1 MRYRLQRHDGTDC
14 SATMVPITVL
24 RMVPIQRYR
33 HLTKYQLCNILKIR
47 KKERKILSL
56 IKTSTL
62 HLQLLQRQSIII
74 LSEKSSVDKFQ
85 TKSLIILV
93 VIILG
98 AKVFVTVTWGV
109 LLEET
114 GKVFQIFL
122 LVSFEV
128 AAHNDDAPVGD
139 TANAATVFPE
149 TDI

>member
-1 MRYRLQRHDGTDC
+1 M
-14 SATMVPITVL
+14 
-24 RMVPIQRYR
+24 
-33 HLTKYQLCNILKIR
+33 
-47 KKERKILSL
+47 
-56 IKTSTL
+56 
-62 HLQLLQRQSIII
+62 
-74 LSEKSSVDKFQ
+74 SEKSSMDKFQ

-93 VIILG
+93 VIIFG
-98 AKVFVTVTWGV
+98 AEVFVTIARGV
-109 LLEET
+109 LLEEA

>member
-1 MRYRLQRHDGTDC
+1 M
-14 SATMVPITVL
+14 
-24 RMVPIQRYR
+24 
-33 HLTKYQLCNILKIR
+33 
-47 KKERKILSL
+47 
-56 IKTSTL
+56 
-62 HLQLLQRQSIII
+62 
-74 LSEKSSVDKFQ
+74 DKFQ

-98 AKVFVTVTWGV
+98 AEVLVTIARGI

-128 AAHNDDAPVGD
+128 AAHNDNAPVGD
-139 TANAATVFPE
+139 AANAATVFPE

>member
-1 MRYRLQRHDGTDC
+1 M
-14 SATMVPITVL
+14 
-24 RMVPIQRYR
+24 
-33 HLTKYQLCNILKIR
+33 N
-47 KKERKILSL
+47 
-56 IKTSTL
+56 
-62 HLQLLQRQSIII
+62 
-74 LSEKSSVDKFQ
+74 KFQ
-85 TKSLIILV
+85 TKGLVIFV

-98 AKVFVTVTWGV
+98 AEVFVTVTWGV
-109 LLEET
+109 LLKES

>member
-1 MRYRLQRHDGTDC
+1 M
-14 SATMVPITVL
+14 
-24 RMVPIQRYR
+24 
-33 HLTKYQLCNILKIR
+33 
-47 KKERKILSL
+47 
-56 IKTSTL
+56 
-62 HLQLLQRQSIII
+62 
-74 LSEKSSVDKFQ
+74 DKFQ
-85 TKSLIILV
+85 AKGLIILV

-98 AKVFVTVTWGV
+98 AEVFITIAWGV